1 MKVEPE
7 VMSYPSQAVNL
18 RCAFAD
24 AGGIQ
29 LTQVSVRQE
38 LVCRQMD
45 TFLQHEKKV
54 LNDQTHI
61 QELMSGLMA
70 FTVITIYIHDH

>member
-1 MKVEPE
+1 VEPE

-24 AGGIQ
+24 AGVIQ

-38 LVCRQMD
+38 LICRQMD
-45 TFLQHEKKV
+45 MFLQHEKKV

-70 FTVITIYIHDH
+70 FTVITIYIH